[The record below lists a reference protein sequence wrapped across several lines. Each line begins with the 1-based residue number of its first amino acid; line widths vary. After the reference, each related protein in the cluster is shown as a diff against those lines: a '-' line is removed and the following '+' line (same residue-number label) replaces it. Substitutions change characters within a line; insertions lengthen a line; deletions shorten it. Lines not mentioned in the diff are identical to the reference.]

1 MDNNSDPK
9 TKKPVFVIGAGSW
22 GTALALVLARN
33 GNPVQLWDADSAH
46 IKSLQSA
53 SSNNR
58 HLPGVIFPENLVPVS
73 EFLPNPDDIEN
84 VVVVVPCEAL
94 DEVLTRLKSYD
105 IKNLNLCLASKGLA
119 PESLSLN
126 HEIVASI
133 FNNVPVAI
141 LSGPSFALEVAVEL
155 PTAVTIAS
163 TNSDTAS
170 QFSDLFHN
178 ESFRIYTLNDV
189 IGVQVG
195 GAVKNVMAIAAGI
208 SDGLGYGANTR
219 AAVITRGLAEICRLG
234 IAMGGRMET
243 FMGLAGLGDLV
254 LTCTDNQSRN
264 RRLGIALAEGKTLD
278 EARREIGQAIEGV
291 RTVKAVCN
299 LANKY
304 NIDMPISEQIFQLI
318 NGDIKPEQ
326 AVQALLLREPKAE
339 SK

>member
-1 MDNNSDPK
+1 MDEKSVSNF
-9 TKKPVFVIGAGSW
+9 KKPVFVIGAGSW

-33 GNPVQLWDADSAH
+33 GNSVQLWDTDSAH
-46 IKSLQSA
+46 IESLQSA
-53 SSNNR
+53 SCNNR
-58 HLPGVIFPENLVPVS
+58 HLPGVKFPDNLVPVS
-73 EFLPNPDDIEN
+73 DFLQNPENIEH

-94 DEVLTRLKSYD
+94 DEVLTRIKSYD
-105 IKNLNLCLASKGLA
+105 IKNLSLCLASKGLA

-133 FNNVPVAI
+133 LNNVPVAI
-141 LSGPSFALEVAVEL
+141 LSGPSFALEVAAGL

-163 TNSDTAS
+163 TNPDTAS
-170 QFSDLFHN
+170 QFSRLFHN

-234 IAMGGRMET
+234 IAMGGQMET

-278 EARREIGQAIEGV
+278 EARREISQAIEGV

-304 NIDMPISEQIFQLI
+304 KIDMPISEQIFHLI
-318 NGDIKPEQ
+318 NGDIQPAQ
-326 AVQALLLREPKAE
+326 AVQALLLREPKVE